1 MDNGKNGQSNVTS
14 HGALDTNEK
23 SPVGPVEAS
32 QRIASLDVIRG
43 VSVFGILVINIMVFA
58 LPMMSFSNPLIAGGF
73 KGGDFAFW
81 YVSHLFFFQK
91 FMTIFSML
99 FGAGIVLMT
108 SRAESRGHRP
118 RGPFYRRQLWLVVI
132 GLLHA
137 YLLWIGDILF
147 SYAVCGMIAY
157 LFRRRSA
164 RFLVIFGIVV
174 IMVGVP
180 MTHGAGI
187 YFEKLRTEVVEI
199 RKVEERGDELS
210 SRQERQLG
218 QWEELRRNFDPT
230 PEELR
235 EVVETYRDGYIGI
248 VRHRAP
254 LLVMMQTVWLLFFG
268 LWRVAGLMLLGMGL
282 MKLGIFSAE
291 RSSRFYLGGLLAGY
305 GIGLPVVARGVQL
318 LIEHRFDFI
327 YGFKY
332 GQHYN
337 YIGSLFVSFAH
348 VCLVMLICRSGVWR
362 SIQNRLAAVG
372 RMALTNYL
380 VHTVVFTTLF
390 FGYGFG
396 QFARIP
402 RFHLTWFV
410 IAMWIVQLL
419 YSPVWLIHFRFGPC
433 EWLWRTLTYRRIQP
447 MRVIEQ
453 DVGG

>member
-1 MDNGKNGQSNVTS
+1 MDNGMEEQATVASR
-14 HGALDTNEK
+14 GAPDANEK
-23 SPVGPVEAS
+23 SSLGPVEAS

-58 LPMMSFSNPLIAGGF
+58 LPMMSYSNPLIYGGF
-73 KGGDFAFW
+73 RGEDFAFW
-81 YVSHLFFFQK
+81 YISHLFFFQK

-108 SRAESRGHRP
+108 SRAESRGYRP

-157 LFRRRSA
+157 IFRRRSA
-164 RFLVIFGIVV
+164 RFLVIFGVIV

-180 MTHGAGI
+180 ITHGSGI
-187 YFEKLRTEVVEI
+187 YFEKLKEKVIEI
-199 RKVEERGDELS
+199 REVEERGDELNP
-210 SRQERQLG
+210 RQERLLQ
-218 QWEELRRNFDPT
+218 QWEELRKGFDPT
-230 PEELR
+230 PEEVR
-235 EVVETYRDGYIGI
+235 DVIETYRDGYIGI
-248 VRHRAP
+248 VEHRAP
-254 LLVMMQTVWLLFFG
+254 LLVMMQTFWLVFFG

-282 MKLGIFSAE
+282 MKLGVFSAE
-291 RSSRFYLGGLLAGY
+291 RSSRFYLGGLLVGY
-305 GIGLPVVARGVQL
+305 GIGFPVVARGVQL

-327 YGFKY
+327 YSFKY

-362 SIQNRLAAVG
+362 SLQNRLAAVG
-372 RMALTNYL
+372 RMAFTNYL
-380 VHTVVFTTLF
+380 LHTVVFTTIF
-390 FGYGFG
+390 FGYGLG
-396 QFARIP
+396 LYARIS

-419 YSPVWLIHFRFGPC
+419 YSPVWLRHFRFGPC
-433 EWLWRTLTYRRIQP
+433 EWLWRTLTYRRRQP
-447 MRVIEQ
+447 MRVDIP
-453 DVGG
+453 